1 MFNSTAE
8 SITGFARGDVLGKT
22 CSKLFGKASSRDMFQ
37 FMETIADGQPRSSAD
52 GAIKTRHAQLIPIRA
67 NYMALKNESG
77 SIVGGLATISDL
89 SLKYQFNSEIRGRYT
104 FYDMVGKDPAIQKIF
119 EIEFCEKG

>member
-1 MFNSTAE
+1 M
-8 SITGFARGDVLGKT
+8 
-22 CSKLFGKASSRDMFQ
+22 
-37 FMETIADGQPRSSAD
+37 
-52 GAIKTRHAQLIPIRA
+52 RA

-119 EIEFCEKG
+119 EIVKVP